1 MLIGSPISCWFFC
14 VAQRLNH
21 LPAMQETWVQSLGRK
36 IPWRRKWQ
44 PTPVFLPGE
53 SHGWRSLVGKVHRVA
68 ESRTRLSDFTFT
80 LLLPERGTLKS
91 LSVVVGLST
100 SCSVLS
106 FYFTY
111 FGAYILLS
119 TYTFSNAVYLDELFV
134 SWLEIFFFFLD
145 NFPCSKVCFAWY

>member
-1 MLIGSPISCWFFC
+1 M
-14 VAQRLNH
+14 
-21 LPAMQETWVQSLGRK
+21 
-36 IPWRRKWQ
+36 
-44 PTPVFLPGE
+44 
-53 SHGWRSLVGKVHRVA
+53 GKVHRVA
-68 ESRTRLSDFTFT
+68 ESRTQLSDFTFT

-119 TYTFSNAVYLDELFV
+119 TYIFSNAVYLDELFV
-134 SWLEIFFFFLD
+134 S
-145 NFPCSKVCFAWY
+145 